1 MKLSQRIALAW
12 TPLCL
17 RLALGVTFLWAGGGK
32 VVEFIEVQGQSAA
45 TLANMGVALAPAPA
59 HTPPP
64 APVPQPTNGAPKP
77 AGPDRPLPPT
87 DAEPAKK
94 EPEKPAGAKA
104 APKPGTKRA
113 QPAHPDNGASTP
125 ALPADAP
132 PSGSGKGKVVPVS
145 RPRTTTAALDEPPT
159 PPGIVPAD
167 APTGPIPAAK
177 AQTAPAGGSGGPTG
191 SARTA
196 ADFPE
201 PVRVRRLYGLALLLH
216 SAANPAPSPDG
227 KPRMPLW
234 PPQAVTGSLPV
245 YFAWAAALTELV
257 GGGLVL
263 VGLLTRLSALAQA
276 GVMAVA
282 LWLTQIGPAVQSGR
296 TLLGFLPDRPP
307 FSVEGWMPVL
317 WIFALLM
324 AALAL
329 FFSGPGVAALDQVI
343 FGGGG
348 SRSGGGGGG
357 GGGGG
362 KPTGSPIPKVG

>member
-17 RLALGVTFLWAGGGK
+17 RLALGVTFIWAGAGK
-32 VVEFIEVQGQSAA
+32 VVEFMEVQGQSAA
-45 TLANMGVALAPAPA
+45 TLANMGVALAPAA
-59 HTPPP
+59 SHTPPP
-64 APVPQPTNGAPKP
+64 ATVPPPANGAPKP
-77 AGPDRPLPPT
+77 AGPDRPLPPA
-87 DAEPAKK
+87 DANPSQK

-104 APKPGTKRA
+104 APKPGAKRS
-113 QPAHPDNGASTP
+113 QPHHPDDGANTP
-125 ALPADAP
+125 ARPADGPTAP
-132 PSGSGKGKVVPVS
+132 PGAGKGKVVPVS

-159 PPGIVPAD
+159 PPGTVPTDGA
-167 APTGPIPAAK
+167 TGPIPAAK
-177 AQTAPAGGSGGPTG
+177 AQTAPASNASGPSG

-216 SAANPAPSPDG
+216 AAANPTPAPDG

-234 PPQAVTGSLPV
+234 PPQAATGALPV
-245 YFAWAAALTELV
+245 YFAWAAAMTELV

-282 LWLTQIGPAVQSGR
+282 LWLTQIGPAMQSGR

-343 FGGGG
+343 FGGG
-348 SRSGGGGGG
+348 RSGGGGGS
-357 GGGGG
+357 